1 METKKWMAS
10 LHPDSPVR
18 EYLRWMGQGGNEV
31 LYNAQYAPLAAA
43 NAEQPRHPFLTVVI
57 RTQGTRPEM
66 LQDVL
71 TCLQAQRD
79 EDFEVILICH
89 RGKPEAVRAMEELI
103 AAQAPGFAS
112 RVRVTASDRGERGAP
127 LNLGFAM
134 ARGDYAVCLDDDDLV
149 LDHWTESFHTAA
161 KEHAG
166 MILHAWAL
174 TQPWKATS
182 GPDGKQRLR
191 AAGSPEGRYC
201 VPYRTLTQ
209 QAENYCPFMGLAF
222 PLFLFREAH
231 ILFSEELT
239 TTEDWDYLLRT
250 AGIAG
255 VYDLEEIT
263 AIYRLWNTKDAS
275 RKKVQEPEWKAN
287 YRSIHMNQ
295 RQAPLLLTAA
305 EAEVCREE
313 LTGLQSAGQKGRSCF
328 LREAV
333 LFWSGEEE
341 FSDKR
346 HMVTKIAMNK
356 GWLRAEFPLGDK
368 MREAGDSRPI
378 TRLRIDPAEEALFAL
393 EQIRVR
399 LYDGETQIGELGPE
413 QIRETNGLQEGG
425 QILFLADD
433 PRIILKAEEP
443 IPPCTIVFTARVVYR
458 SPRVM
463 TRWAED
469 LCADAR
475 WLADNRDIAHL
486 YPDRGAGILP
496 EEVLTCRGVLGQEG
510 YRAVFDIPAAP
521 DGAEPIRAMRFDPT
535 EAEMF
540 AVDELRIS
548 LTGADGRE
556 ATLGADDIGW
566 LNGFITGDG
575 AAFIARDPIM
585 SFAVPDG
592 MELRQVTITG
602 KAAFLTAEEMEDRFA
617 AARRVP
623 DYGMTIAQLQTMRRD
638 KWKEDLARDEEAED
652 DE

>member
-1 METKKWMAS
+1 METVKWMES

-18 EYLRWMGQGGNEV
+18 EYLRWMGRGGNETV
-31 LYNAQYAPLAAA
+31 FRARYAALAAE
-43 NAEQPRHPFLTVVI
+43 NAGQLQHPFLTVVI
-57 RTQGTRPEM
+57 RTQGDRPEM

-71 TCLQAQRD
+71 TCLQAQGD
-79 EDFEVILICH
+79 EDFEVVMICH
-89 RGKPEAVRAMEELI
+89 RGKPEAVRTTEKLI
-103 AAQAPGFAS
+103 AEQAPDFAK
-112 RVRVTASDRGERGAP
+112 RVRIAVSNRGERGAP

-149 LDHWTESFHTAA
+149 LDRWVESFHTAA
-161 KEHAG
+161 QEHAG

-174 TQPWKATS
+174 TQPWKAET
-182 GPDGKQRLR
+182 GPDGRRRLR

-231 ILFSEELT
+231 ILFNEELT

-255 VYDLEEIT
+255 VFDLEEIT
-263 AIYRLWNTKDAS
+263 AIYRLWNTEDAS
-275 RKKVQEPEWKAN
+275 RKKVKEPEWKAN
-287 YRSIHMNQ
+287 YRNIHLNQ
-295 RQAPLLLTAA
+295 RRVPLLLTAA
-305 EAEVCREE
+305 EAEACREE
-313 LTGLQSAGQKGRSCF
+313 LTGLQSAGNKGRSSF

-346 HMVTKIAMNK
+346 HIVTKIAMKDN
-356 GWLRAEFPLGDK
+356 WLRAEFPLGDK
-368 MREAGDSRPI
+368 MRETEDNRPV
-378 TRLRIDPAEEALFAL
+378 TRLRIDPAREALFAL
-393 EQIRVR
+393 EQIRIR
-399 LYDGETQIGELGPE
+399 LYEGETQIGELGPD

-425 QILFLADD
+425 RILFLADD
-433 PRIILKAEEP
+433 PRNILETERP
-443 IPPCTIVFTARVVYR
+443 IPPCTVVFTARVVYR

-475 WLADNRDIAHL
+475 WLADNRNIAHL

-496 EEVLTCRGVLGQEG
+496 GEAAACRGVLGREG
-510 YRAVFDIPAAP
+510 YQAVFELSAAP
-521 DGAEPIRAMRFDPT
+521 EGTPPIRAMRFDPT

-540 AVDELRIS
+540 ALDALRIR

-556 ATLGADDIGW
+556 ETLTADGLGW

-575 AAFIARDPIM
+575 AAFIARDPM
-585 SFAVPDG
+585 MCFAVPEG
-592 MELRQVTITG
+592 MELRKVTITG
-602 KAAFLTAEEMEDRFA
+602 KADFLTAEEMEDRFA

-623 DYGMTIAQLQTMRRD
+623 DYGTIVAQLQDMRRNR
-638 KWKEDLARDEEAED
+638 WKEDLAGDEEAED